1 MPSYCKISLLLLL
14 FALAISG
21 LVRVEFVK
29 AEKEIVV
36 PQDFPTINSAIGN
49 ASQGDTILVKNGV
62 YNENLVIDKPLMIV
76 SENKSS
82 IIDGGGK
89 GSVVWIKA
97 DNVGISGFTIQNSGS
112 NFTDSGIYL
121 NNSGNVVLSEN
132 KVISNNIG
140 IYIYESSKSNLRNND
155 IGDNKFNFGIYSSNL
170 KGYIQDI
177 DTSNTVNG
185 KPIFFL
191 VNQSV
196 NQSPQNAGYIAIV
209 NCTNIAVTEA
219 FLERN
224 WQNLLLAY
232 TKNSTINK
240 ITSTMGMDSIWLIES
255 KNCSILNN
263 NVVDNIWGGIA
274 LVNSFNC
281 TFKGNTLRSNGG
293 YGLFLSDSSGN
304 QFYHNNFI
312 SNERQTWLYG
322 DSHNSWDDGYPSGG
336 NFWDNYTGTD
346 EKNGVN
352 QNESGND
359 DLGDTPFIIDQNNI
373 DNYPLMKNWRE
384 QSVEVIQPQLEF
396 SVMSLIALVSVF
408 VIFVAYFVKA
418 RMNRK
423 QASKR

>member
-293 YGLFLSDSSGN
+293 YGLFLSDSSDN

-312 SNERQTWLYG
+312 SNQRQTWLYG

-396 SVMSLIALVSVF
+396 SVMSLFALVSVF
-408 VIFVAYFVKA
+408 IIFVAYFVKA

>member
-293 YGLFLSDSSGN
+293 YGLFLSDSSDN

-312 SNERQTWLYG
+312 SNQRQTWLYG